1 MNKRQLTR
9 VLVAAAVVTV
19 GAVIF
24 LMNGGGSLF
33 ETQAVIRTY
42 MANSA
47 GLAPSAPVRLNGILA
62 GSVKQTVLSGSTDP
76 RRAVEVDM
84 RVPRKFLAEIPVD
97 SKAGITASN
106 MLGDKYVDI
115 TRGIRPERVKDG
127 DEIGSLQ
134 TDDIPEVLAQSS
146 ALLRQFQPFL
156 DRLEGLLTDA
166 RRGEGNVGR
175 LFTDATLQREF
186 NTTAVEVKQVIRDA
200 KNGQGVLGHTS
211 DLSDELQKV
220 SRHIDEMQADFRKMP
235 QYGQISDEGKAAMAD
250 ARADMDEAKKM
261 LDDLKAGQGTAGKL
275 LKDDEIDVRLT
286 EIAKKVDLAE
296 EKINSGEGTIGR
308 FMTDPE
314 LSDSIA
320 QVSKEYN
327 AALKAY
333 NKNPKKFRAIKVS
346 LF

>member
-1 MNKRQLTR
+1 MNTR
-9 VLVAAAVVTV
+9 RMTRLAVAAAVLVV
-19 GAVIF
+19 CAVIF
-24 LMNGGGSLF
+24 FTNGGAGLF
-33 ETQAVIRTY
+33 ESQALIRTY

-62 GSVKQTVLSGSTDP
+62 GRVKQTVLSGSANP
-76 RRAVEVDM
+76 MRAVEVDM
-84 RVPRKFLAEIPVD
+84 LVAHRFLAQIPVD
-97 SKAGITASN
+97 STAAITASN
-106 MLGDKYVDI
+106 MLGDKYIDI

-127 DEIGSLQ
+127 GEIGSLE
-134 TDDIPEVLAQSS
+134 TDDIPEVLAQGS

-156 DRLEGLLTDA
+156 DRLDGLLADA
-166 RRGEGNVGR
+166 RHGEGNVGK
-175 LFTDATLQREF
+175 LFTDSSLQGRFNAT
-186 NTTAVEVKQVIRDA
+186 AIEVKQVIQDA
-200 KNGQGVLGHTS
+200 KSGQGTFGHMS
-211 DLSDELQKV
+211 DLSGELSKV
-220 SRHIDEMQADFRKMP
+220 SRHVDEIQADFKKMP
-235 QYGQISDEGKAAMAD
+235 QYGQIGDEGKAAMAD

-275 LKDDEIDVRLT
+275 LKDDEVNRRLT

-327 AALKAY
+327 AAMKAY
-333 NKNPKKFRAIKVS
+333 NRNPKKFRTIKVV